1 MATAK
6 DEEDIT
12 GMRKKILLAAALCF
26 VLASGCAETPED
38 AVVKK
43 KNGQSMENYKEAEE
57 SRQEKETEGAE
68 ENTLAKRLQVPDTYT
83 ADNQSGDGTFH
94 LSCDARV
101 EVPDVEQVG
110 IYKVGQLPFDET
122 IITQIIKGLFGDQP
136 MYDGNQYFQTTKA
149 EALAKLEELKK
160 YQAEGNMDPYGYLAA
175 MDASGEAYD
184 PEEVYS
190 LQREIDSWEETYQ
203 SAPEEKVREVVSPAI
218 SEEGCFSGAVEMD
231 GSVYQYKLKEGAGDH
246 MHIEAIRVADGE
258 IAGSGMW
265 NDSLYGGEVP
275 EEMELPSRQE
285 AEQRAGISKEEAV
298 QQADAY
304 LQNMG
309 LTDFSAKE
317 VNLALKT
324 SATPSINETTSYK
337 EAPAGY
343 LVSYTRDLDGFP
355 VTSEMNYGGNLESME
370 STQETWA
377 YEKVEI
383 LVNQEGL
390 QYVQI
395 LNLYQVGEKQVEN
408 VEMKPFSE
416 IAKIF
421 EQMIQIQNADMGE
434 DRTVN
439 LQIDRVTLGY
449 MRVYDPG
456 ADSASGIL
464 VPVWD
469 FFGTETGKTTIEGET
484 MDISVCQP
492 DYSFLTINAVD
503 GTVINKSLGY

>member
-122 IITQIIKGLFGDQP
+122 IITQITKGLFGDQP

-184 PEEVYS
+184 P
-190 LQREIDSWEETYQ
+190 
-203 SAPEEKVREVVSPAI
+203 
-218 SEEGCFSGAVEMD
+218 
-231 GSVYQYKLKEGAGDH
+231 
-246 MHIEAIRVADGE
+246 
-258 IAGSGMW
+258 
-265 NDSLYGGEVP
+265 
-275 EEMELPSRQE
+275 
-285 AEQRAGISKEEAV
+285 
-298 QQADAY
+298 
-304 LQNMG
+304 
-309 LTDFSAKE
+309 
-317 VNLALKT
+317 
-324 SATPSINETTSYK
+324 
-337 EAPAGY
+337 
-343 LVSYTRDLDGFP
+343 
-355 VTSEMNYGGNLESME
+355 
-370 STQETWA
+370 
-377 YEKVEI
+377 
-383 LVNQEGL
+383 
-390 QYVQI
+390 
-395 LNLYQVGEKQVEN
+395 
-408 VEMKPFSE
+408 
-416 IAKIF
+416 
-421 EQMIQIQNADMGE
+421 
-434 DRTVN
+434 
-439 LQIDRVTLGY
+439 
-449 MRVYDPG
+449 
-456 ADSASGIL
+456 
-464 VPVWD
+464 
-469 FFGTETGKTTIEGET
+469 
-484 MDISVCQP
+484 
-492 DYSFLTINAVD
+492 
-503 GTVINKSLGY
+503 

>member
-1 MATAK
+1 MK
-6 DEEDIT
+6 
-12 GMRKKILLAAALCF
+12 KKILLAAALCF

-43 KNGQSMENYKEAEE
+43 KSGQSMENYKESEE
-57 SRQEKETEGAE
+57 SGQEKESE
-68 ENTLAKRLQVPDTYT
+68 ENTLAKRLQVPETYT
-83 ADNQSGDGTFH
+83 VDSQSGDGTFH

-122 IITQIIKGLFGDQP
+122 LIAQVTRGLFGDQP
-136 MYDGNQYFQTTKA
+136 IYDGKQYFQTTKA

-190 LQREIDSWEETYQ
+190 LQRDIDSWEEIYQ
-203 SAPEEKVREVVSPAI
+203 SAPEEKVKEVVSPTV
-218 SEEGCFSGAVEMD
+218 SEEEYFNGAVEMD
-231 GSVYQYKLKEGAGDH
+231 GSVYQYKLKEGAGNH
-246 MHIEAIRVADGE
+246 LQIEAIRVADGE
-258 IAGSGMW
+258 IAGNGMW
-265 NDSLYGGEVP
+265 NDGLYNGDVP
-275 EEMELPSRQE
+275 QEMEIPSRQE
-285 AEQRAGISKEEAV
+285 AEQRAGISEEEAV
-298 QQADAY
+298 QQADTY

-317 VNLALKT
+317 VKLALRT
-324 SATPSINETTSYK
+324 SATPSVNETISYK

-355 VTSEMNYGGNLESME
+355 VTSEMNYGGGLESME
-370 STQETWA
+370 STQEAWA

-383 LVNQEGL
+383 LVNKEGL
-390 QYVQI
+390 QYAQI

-408 VEMKPFSE
+408 VEMKSFPE

-421 EQMIQIQNADMGE
+421 EQMIQIQNADMEG
-434 DRTVN
+434 DRTVE

-456 ADSASGIL
+456 ADSTSGIL

-469 FFGTETGKTTIEGET
+469 FFGTEKGKMTVEGET

-492 DYSFLTINAVD
+492 DYSFLTINAAD
-503 GTVINKSLGY
+503 GTVINRSLGY

>member
-1 MATAK
+1 
-6 DEEDIT
+6 
-12 GMRKKILLAAALCF
+12 
-26 VLASGCAETPED
+26 
-38 AVVKK
+38 
-43 KNGQSMENYKEAEE
+43 
-57 SRQEKETEGAE
+57 
-68 ENTLAKRLQVPDTYT
+68 
-83 ADNQSGDGTFH
+83 
-94 LSCDARV
+94 
-101 EVPDVEQVG
+101 
-110 IYKVGQLPFDET
+110 
-122 IITQIIKGLFGDQP
+122 
-136 MYDGNQYFQTTKA
+136 
-149 EALAKLEELKK
+149 
-160 YQAEGNMDPYGYLAA
+160 
-175 MDASGEAYD
+175 
-184 PEEVYS
+184 
-190 LQREIDSWEETYQ
+190 
-203 SAPEEKVREVVSPAI
+203 
-218 SEEGCFSGAVEMD
+218 
-231 GSVYQYKLKEGAGDH
+231 
-246 MHIEAIRVADGE
+246 
-258 IAGSGMW
+258 MW

-492 DYSFLTINAVD
+492 DYSFLTINAAD
-503 GTVINKSLGY
+503 GTVINRSLGY

>member
-1 MATAK
+1 
-6 DEEDIT
+6 
-12 GMRKKILLAAALCF
+12 
-26 VLASGCAETPED
+26 
-38 AVVKK
+38 
-43 KNGQSMENYKEAEE
+43 
-57 SRQEKETEGAE
+57 
-68 ENTLAKRLQVPDTYT
+68 
-83 ADNQSGDGTFH
+83 
-94 LSCDARV
+94 
-101 EVPDVEQVG
+101 
-110 IYKVGQLPFDET
+110 
-122 IITQIIKGLFGDQP
+122 
-136 MYDGNQYFQTTKA
+136 
-149 EALAKLEELKK
+149 
-160 YQAEGNMDPYGYLAA
+160 
-175 MDASGEAYD
+175 
-184 PEEVYS
+184 
-190 LQREIDSWEETYQ
+190 
-203 SAPEEKVREVVSPAI
+203 
-218 SEEGCFSGAVEMD
+218 MD

-258 IAGSGMW
+258 IAGSEMW

-503 GTVINKSLGY
+503 GTVINRSLGY